1 MFLLYAFALFIAAW
15 AVADSIY
22 DAWLQSKGRR

>member
-1 MFLLYAFALFIAAW
+1 MFLLYAFAIFIAIL